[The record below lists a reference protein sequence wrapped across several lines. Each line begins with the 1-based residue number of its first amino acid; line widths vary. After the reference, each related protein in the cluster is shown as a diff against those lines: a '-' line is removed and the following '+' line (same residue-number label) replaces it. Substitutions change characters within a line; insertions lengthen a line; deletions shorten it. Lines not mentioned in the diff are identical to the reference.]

1 MTNSPIFQVL
11 VAQQGHLVIKKEWA
25 DERGFHVVL
34 ANYRAGT
41 MHVSRSINGEN
52 VLSVNVRG
60 NEASAWKYLAAVT
73 RD

>member
-1 MTNSPIFQVL
+1 MASSPIFQVL
-11 VAQQGHLVIKKEWA
+11 VAQQGHLVIKKEWR

-34 ANYRAGT
+34 ANYKAGA

-52 VLSVNVRG
+52 VLSETVRG